1 MVECRITPI
10 EYIENLRNT
19 LSRAKAE
26 GVSSGNT
33 NRPGNTNRKPLARQK
48 GQMARV
54 MNAAGFHH
62 PQWMKF
68 IKNMEEDK
76 IESIR
81 EEEDG
86 EDKDNVVLD
95 ILKRMYTRQS
105 ARNKRLVCA
114 VKATR
119 GMYKGIPFQAGVG
132 MIYL

>member
-1 MVECRITPI
+1 MSFRYEFPVSGTTLNLIEAHTVFNRYSIDAKGVPETVKVECRITPI

-33 NRPGNTNRKPLARQK
+33 NRKPLARQK
-48 GQMARV
+48 GWMARV
-54 MNAAGFHH
+54 MNAAGFHY

-95 ILKRMYTRQS
+95 IY
-105 ARNKRLVCA
+105 
-114 VKATR
+114 
-119 GMYKGIPFQAGVG
+119 
-132 MIYL
+132 